1 MFAVRGFAAAAMI
14 GAATLIGAGAAGAAP
29 LPLEP
34 HAPVQVETVQGS
46 CGGVTHPFALL
57 VCTISSLSG

>member
-1 MFAVRGFAAAAMI
+1 MFAVRGFAAAAII
-14 GAATLIGAGAAGAAP
+14 GAATMIGAGAAAAAP

-34 HAPVQVETVQGS
+34 HAPQVETVQGS